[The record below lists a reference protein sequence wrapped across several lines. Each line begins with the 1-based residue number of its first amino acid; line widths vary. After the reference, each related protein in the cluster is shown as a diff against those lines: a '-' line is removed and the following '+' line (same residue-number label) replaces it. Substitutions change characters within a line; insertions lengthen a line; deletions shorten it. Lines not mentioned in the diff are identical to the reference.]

1 MRSREEHSWLGD
13 DGAEVWAGALF
24 SFNTQLA
31 GQANK
36 KVQTEEH
43 QDLLTLLSCLLAEGQ
58 NIWDPRRQS
67 KSPPPPTPKQ
77 SQARFENLRHRDK
90 SRPTPNLCQ
99 ERRKP
104 FGILPRRLVG
114 GGGQTGSGR
123 GGFKPGS
130 RAGGKH
136 VRETERGGQR
146 GGVWKA
152 VSQNRPGPMKTF
164 KVHLL
169 TELFGI
175 WRIQFWD

>member
-114 GGGQTGSGR
+114 GGADRVRQGRFQT
-123 GGFKPGS
+123 
-130 RAGGKH
+130 
-136 VRETERGGQR
+136 
-146 GGVWKA
+146 
-152 VSQNRPGPMKTF
+152 
-164 KVHLL
+164 
-169 TELFGI
+169 
-175 WRIQFWD
+175 RIQSRWEACERDRKRRSAWRSLESSQSEPSRPNEDI